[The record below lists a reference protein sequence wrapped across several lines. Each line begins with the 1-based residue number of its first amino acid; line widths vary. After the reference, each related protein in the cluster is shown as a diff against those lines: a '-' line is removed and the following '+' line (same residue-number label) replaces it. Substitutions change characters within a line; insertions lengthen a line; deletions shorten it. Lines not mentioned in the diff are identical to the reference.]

1 MPHTLQDWVHRIS
14 EDEMPIFKFTAETIT
29 RVTEDDDTSSGE
41 LANVILQDAS
51 LTARILKL
59 ANSNYYN
66 PTAAPI
72 NTISRAIVFI
82 GFNLVRD
89 LSLSLAI
96 IDALLKHKPR
106 ARVMELM
113 SRSFHAAVQ
122 ARNIAEQTGD
132 DSPEEIF
139 IATLL
144 HELGEMAFWCIAKEE
159 GDALMAAM
167 EDTGLSEK
175 EAQQKVLGFTF
186 GQLTLGLTQ
195 NWHLSDLLNS
205 AINRPQLKNP
215 RIQNIVHAIEISK
228 QATRGWHSP
237 EIKKEV
243 ARLARHLNKNE
254 QETLKIITDN
264 AQHAAEL
271 AQSYGANAA
280 AQLIPLLHETNKSN
294 DETDLPTTQYPEAD
308 PILQLNILRDLSSL
322 LETKPN
328 LNLVLELILEGIHR
342 GIGMDRALLA
352 LLNREKN
359 QIHAKYVVGMD
370 YNQLKEK
377 FAFPIEVS
385 LPNIFALCLQ
395 QKKPLWVK
403 DVRAAEFDS
412 HMTPHIKSTLNAPQF
427 FLAPIIIHQKPIGL
441 FYADRQPSRRDLD
454 APAFE
459 SFKHF
464 AQQACIAIEH
474 LSR

>member
-1 MPHTLQDWVHRIS
+1 MQNHLQEWIHRIS
-14 EDEMPIFKFTAETIT
+14 EEEMPIFKYTADTIS
-29 RVTEDDDTSSGE
+29 RVTEDDDTSSGD

-66 PTAAPI
+66 PTGAAI
-72 NTISRAIVFI
+72 NTISRAIIFI

-96 IDALLKHKPR
+96 IDALLKNKPKT
-106 ARVMELM
+106 RVMEVM

-132 DSPEEIF
+132 DSPEEVF

-159 GDALMAAM
+159 GDSLIEAM
-167 EDTGLSEK
+167 EDTGLSAA

-205 AINRPQLKNP
+205 AINKPNLKNP
-215 RIQNIVHAIEISK
+215 RIQSIVHAITISKQSLKGWQSPEMKKEISK
-228 QATRGWHSP
+228 
-237 EIKKEV
+237 
-243 ARLARHLNKNE
+243 LAKHLNKDE
-254 QETLKIITDN
+254 KETLKIVTDN

-271 AQSYGANAA
+271 AQSYGAKSAA
-280 AQLIPLLHETNKSN
+280 ELIPLLN
-294 DETDLPTTQYPEAD
+294 DASKLESSDDVPVADYLEAD
-308 PILQLNILRDLSSL
+308 PMLQLNILRDLSSM
-322 LETKPN
+322 LETKPS

-352 LLNREKN
+352 LLNREKT
-359 QIHAKYVVGMD
+359 QLHAKYVVGM
-370 YNQLKEK
+370 NNSQLKEN
-377 FAFPIEVS
+377 FSFPIETS
-385 LPNIFALCLQ
+385 MPNIFALTLL
-395 QKKPLWVK
+395 KKQAIWVK
-403 DVRAAEFDS
+403 DAKAAEYEDY
-412 HMTPHIKSTLNAPQF
+412 MTPHIKNTLNAPQF
-427 FLAPIIIHQKPIGL
+427 FLAPIVINQKPIGL
-441 FYADRQPSRRDLD
+441 FYADRQPSRRELD
-454 APAFE
+454 MMAFE

>member
-1 MPHTLQDWVHRIS
+1 MSNTLQEWIHRIS
-14 EDEMPIFKFTAETIT
+14 EEEMPIFKYTTETIT
-29 RVTEDDDTSSGE
+29 RVTDDDDTSSGE

-96 IDALLKHKPR
+96 IDALLKNKPK
-106 ARVMELM
+106 ARVMEVM

-122 ARNIAEQTGD
+122 ARNIAEQVGD

-144 HELGEMAFWCIAKEE
+144 HELGEMAFWCIAKDE
-159 GDALMAAM
+159 GDVLIEAM
-167 EDTGLSEK
+167 GDSDLGSAEV
-175 EAQQKVLGFTF
+175 QQEILGFTF

-205 AINRPQLKNP
+205 AINKPNFKNP

-228 QATRGWHSP
+228 QSLKGWNSP
-237 EIKKEV
+237 EMKKQITK
-243 ARLARHLNKNE
+243 LAKHLNLDEK
-254 QETLKIITDN
+254 ETLKMVTDN
-264 AQHAAEL
+264 AQHAVEL
-271 AQSYGANAA
+271 AQSYGATSA
-280 AQLIPLLHETNKSN
+280 AQLIPLSSSAAKIEDIEEIPEANF
-294 DETDLPTTQYPEAD
+294 PEAD
-308 PILQLNILRDLSSL
+308 PMLQLNILRDLSSM
-322 LETKPN
+322 LETKPS
-328 LNLVLELILEGIHR
+328 LNLILELILEGIHR

-359 QIHAKYVVGMD
+359 QLHAKYVVGMNND
-370 YNQLKEK
+370 KLQEK
-377 FAFPIEVS
+377 FAFPVDPS
-385 LPNIFALCLQ
+385 MPNIFALALA
-395 QKKPLWVK
+395 KKQPIWVTDIK
-403 DVRAAEFDS
+403 AAEFS
-412 HMTPHIKSTLNAPQF
+412 EYMTPHIKSVLGASQF
-427 FLAPIIIHQKPIGL
+427 FLAPIIINQKPIGI
-441 FYADRQPSRRDLD
+441 FYSDRQPSKRELD
-454 APAFE
+454 TAAFE

-464 AQQACIAIEH
+464 SQQACIAIEH